1 MTFHEHT
8 VNGVQFRASEKL
20 DETTLELLLRSG
32 ALASVA
38 ATAASG
44 LFPLAC
50 VLLRPVRQIDD
61 DDPIGVLL
69 GLFPLSGTADEN
81 LEVLEYAKRLAK
93 TTEEYLCSGPEE
105 QWSRANVYAFSKTF
119 APFSDNLTQSNTH

>member
-1 MTFHEHT
+1 MAFYEHI

-20 DETTLELLLRSG
+20 DETTLKLLLCSG
-32 ALASVA
+32 ALASVT

-44 LFPLAC
+44 LFPIAC

-61 DDPIGVLL
+61 DNPIGVLL
-69 GLFPLSGTADEN
+69 GLFPLSGTAAEN
-81 LEVLEYAKRLAK
+81 LDVLDYAKHLAK

-105 QWSRANVYAFSKTF
+105 QWSRANVYAFSKTSL
-119 APFSDNLTQSNTH
+119 PFSDNLTQSNTH